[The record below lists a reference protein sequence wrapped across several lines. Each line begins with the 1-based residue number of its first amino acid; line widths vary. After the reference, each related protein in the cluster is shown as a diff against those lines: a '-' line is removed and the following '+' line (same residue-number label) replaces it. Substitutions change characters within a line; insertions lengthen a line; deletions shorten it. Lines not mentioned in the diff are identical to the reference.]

1 MSDPIFLSA
10 KMLLSELDAWE
21 RNVSPIE
28 HGANL
33 ERAIV
38 NLKNAVEAYESVEQM
53 MANDRGGR
61 L

>member
-1 MSDPIFLSA
+1 MSDPIAIAA
-10 KMLLSELDAWE
+10 KMLLSELDAYE

-28 HGANL
+28 HGASL

-38 NLKNAVEAYESVEQM
+38 NLQGAVEAYEAIENWMS
-53 MANDRGGR
+53 ADRGGR